1 VFNLKKNKDSMSQ
14 WLWVV
19 VTISLLVAI
28 TVSIYVTDVVRQRQ
42 RQKQKQNQENA
53 LVQRMKKTR
62 VAAGVSDVPGVSRSE
77 LSSFIPV
84 PFIPVAFIPVAPLR
98 WDSEEGAYM
107 IQLKLGAGVVELVL
121 DTGSSQISA
130 KGQGCTWTS
139 CDEDDGLGSGACTTK
154 PCPCTHDDCSR
165 YGYAPTGV
173 LLKPGEHDAG
183 IKTKLVYG
191 SQEDTVSHYLDEV
204 SLPCS
209 PTSPLQTSPVRS
221 RADVNM
227 TNEYLLGSM
236 VVHFVHHIK
245 GASSSNLLGLARPPL
260 PGKKNEYE
268 NGKFV
273 VVEKLFHEKGIA
285 VWSLLLEKD
294 SGLFALGSL
303 QFQFP
308 PLTYIPM
315 VDPPSFSNFVTH
327 FYIVNILSLETG
339 PDLKHMTR
347 IKKNSPEY
355 CVIDTGTTYTYG
367 CTALGDQLRK
377 LQYNETSWYL
387 RLTLG
392 TKKKSVT
399 LTYSPHDLVD
409 PEFTS
414 SSVFQCEAGK
424 TLPDFDDIFPSR
436 NVLLFGAMMMQNMYW
451 EFDLTH
457 QQIAVWPIRS

>member
-1 VFNLKKNKDSMSQ
+1 MSE

-28 TVSIYVTDVVRQRQ
+28 TVSIYVVDVARQRQ
-42 RQKQKQNQENA
+42 IQKQIQKQIENRESGW
-53 LVQRMKKTR
+53 VERMRMNLRKSKSR
-62 VAAGVSDVPGVSRSE
+62 VSAG
-77 LSSFIPV
+77 LSSV
-84 PFIPVAFIPVAPLR
+84 TFIPVAPLR

-107 IQLKLGAGVVELVL
+107 IELKLGAGVVELVL

-130 KGQGCTWTS
+130 KGKGCTWTS
-139 CDEDDGLGSGACTTK
+139 CDEDNAHACTTK

-165 YGYAPTGV
+165 YGYEPKGV
-173 LLKPGEHDAG
+173 LLKPGERDAG
-183 IKTKLVYG
+183 VKTKLVYG

-209 PTSPLQTSPVRS
+209 PTETMKASSVSVRS

-227 TNEYLLGSM
+227 TNEYLLGNM

-273 VVEKLFHEKGIA
+273 VVDKLFHEKGVA

-294 SGLFALGSL
+294 SGVFALGSL

-327 FYIVNILSLETG
+327 FYIVNILSFEAG

-347 IKKNSPEY
+347 IKKHSPEY

-367 CTALGDQLRK
+367 CTALGNQLHK

-392 TKKKSVT
+392 TKKQSVT
-399 LTYSPHDLVD
+399 LTYAPRDLID

-451 EFDLTH
+451 EFDLTR
-457 QQIAVWPIRS
+457 QQIAIWPNHQLEPSLVE